1 MSEEEE
7 VVIPPK
13 KKGNKLTRWFK
24 TRTGQT
30 VTAIVSA
37 AVITQAPALAPAIE
51 QTLDGISK
59 GDALSIG
66 GGIAAILAGIARAR
80 SA

>member
-1 MSEEEE
+1 MSTPIIIGGE
-7 VVIPPK
+7 PPK
-13 KKGNKLTRWFK
+13 KDKLRRWLK

-30 VTAIVSA
+30 VLTVMSA
-37 AVITQAPALAPAIE
+37 AVISQAPILAPAVE
-51 QTLDGISK
+51 QVLDGVSK

-66 GGIAAILAGIARAR
+66 GGLAALLAGLARLR